1 MKAPALVRLAARSVG
16 RNARRS
22 ALTATAMALGLAL
35 LIFSRSLAEGGHEQ
49 MIDSAVRM
57 GTGHVVIQAP
67 EYLETGR
74 VEHRLGATEVDRVV
88 AALATPGVAEW
99 IAGWTPRLTV
109 TGLAS
114 SAASALPVRIE
125 GVDPE
130 REAAFSTLPGQLDQ
144 GRYLE
149 PNDRLSAF
157 IGVGLAHRLELD
169 VGDRFVLTAQTASG
183 EVEGQMVRV
192 AGTFRTGILE
202 VDEGIIHLPLATAQG
217 WLGTPGA
224 ATTVAV
230 LLKSSRR
237 TDSVTDLLR
246 ARLDGS
252 RGIRVLGWPEAQPD
266 LESGIRIDDWGDF
279 IFHGILFA
287 IVALAILNA
296 VMMSVLSRQREFG
309 ILQAIGL
316 TGLDTSVVVF
326 LEGLF
331 LTAASG
337 VAGVLV
343 GLAITWGFFR
353 DGLDFSALMDSQME
367 FSGAVVDPVIV
378 PVFRLGHLM
387 LSVASIAVVG
397 TLASLYPAYRA
408 SRLDV
413 AEAMKVEQ

>member
-74 VEHRLGATEVDRVV
+74 LEHRLGATEVDRVV
-88 AALATPGVAEW
+88 AALATPDVAEM
-99 IAGWTPRLTV
+99 IAAWTPRLTV

-130 REAAFSTLPGQLDQ
+130 REAVFSTLPEQLDQ

-149 PNDRLSAF
+149 PDDRLSAF
-157 IGVGLAHRLELD
+157 IGVGLAHRLELE

-202 VDEGIIHLPLATAQG
+202 VDEGIIHLPLATAQR

-224 ATTVAV
+224 VTTVAV

-237 TDSVTDLLR
+237 THSVTDLLR

-279 IFHGILFA
+279 IFHGILFT

-331 LTAASG
+331 LTAVSG
-337 VAGVLV
+337 VAGMLL
-343 GLAITWGFFR
+343 GLAFTWGFFR

>member
-1 MKAPALVRLAARSVG
+1 
-16 RNARRS
+16 
-22 ALTATAMALGLAL
+22 MALGLAL
-35 LIFSRSLAEGGHEQ
+35 LIFSRALAEGGHEQ
-49 MIDSAVRM
+49 MIDSSVRM
-57 GTGHVVIQAP
+57 GTGHVAIQAP

-74 VEHRLGATEVDRVV
+74 LEHRLGPTEVDRAV
-88 AALATPGVAEW
+88 AALGAPDVAEM

-130 REAAFSTLPGQLDQ
+130 REAVFSTLPEQLDQ

-149 PNDRLSAF
+149 PDDGLSAF
-157 IGVGLAHRLELD
+157 IGVGLAHRLELE

-183 EVEGQMVRV
+183 EVAGQMVRV